1 MELLSVL
8 HRLIVTR
15 ESPSIQLAVLELVRQ
30 IVCAAQEH
38 VKEKRHS
45 AEGESKK
52 KVKRKE
58 VYSA

>member
-15 ESPSIQLAVLELVRQ
+15 ESPSIQLAVLELVGQ

-45 AEGESKK
+45 AEGKSKTNTK
-52 KVKRKE
+52 KCVVRK
-58 VYSA
+58 

>member
-52 KVKRKE
+52 RKQS
-58 VYSA
+58 VLLK

>member
-15 ESPSIQLAVLELVRQ
+15 ESPSIQLAVLELVWQ

-45 AEGESKK
+45 AEGKSQKLLLLK
-52 KVKRKE
+52 
-58 VYSA
+58 

>member
-1 MELLSVL
+1 VELLSVL

-45 AEGESKK
+45 AEGKSEKLLLHK
-52 KVKRKE
+52 
-58 VYSA
+58 